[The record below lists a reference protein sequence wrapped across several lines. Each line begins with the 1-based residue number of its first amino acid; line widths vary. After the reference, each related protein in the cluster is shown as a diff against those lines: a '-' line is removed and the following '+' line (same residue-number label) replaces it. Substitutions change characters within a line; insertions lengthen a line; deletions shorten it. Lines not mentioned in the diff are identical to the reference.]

1 MSSTSPAP
9 PPARQSQQRDSGQL
23 ADAVAAAVR
32 AHPAV
37 ADLDGGPFGAIAS
50 YLPGRRV
57 VGVRVGEPGEPVEV
71 SVVAWLGTPLPQL
84 ATDLRRL
91 ITAVTGSRVIDLT
104 INDVITG
111 DPSPAPPPASPRFS
125 TEGYP
130 R

>member
-9 PPARQSQQRDSGQL
+9 PPERQDQPRGSGQL
-23 ADAVAAAVR
+23 ADAIAAAVR
-32 AHPAV
+32 VHPAV
-37 ADLDGGPFGAIAS
+37 ADLDGGPFGAIAC

-71 SVVAWLGTPLPQL
+71 SVVARLGTPLPQL
-84 ATDLRRL
+84 ATELRQL

-104 INDVITG
+104 INDVITD
-111 DPSPAPPPASPRFS
+111 DPTPAPANPRSS
-125 TEGYP
+125 TEGCP